1 MRCGIDR
8 AAVTFGHVVEVECER
23 LGIAVDDYLAA
34 YDPSEVH
41 PFPGADEL
49 VRSLDR
55 WAVCSNKTRHYG
67 LLELDA
73 LGWEPEVRLFAD
85 DFGGPKRLGPV
96 LEAMG
101 LQGSDV
107 VFVGD
112 TAHDRLVAREVG
124 AVFALAGWNR
134 RAEAEPGDEVLAAPA
149 DLLRLL

>member
-1 MRCGIDR
+1 MRCGVDR
-8 AAVTFGHVVEVECER
+8 AAVTFGHVVSVECER
-23 LGIAVDDYLAA
+23 LGITVEDYLAA
-34 YDPSEVH
+34 YDPSEVSA
-41 PFPGADEL
+41 FAGADDL

-55 WAVCSNKTRHYG
+55 WAVCSNKTRHHG
-67 LLELDA
+67 RLELAA
-73 LGWEPEVRLFAD
+73 LGWEPELAMFAD

-96 LEAMG
+96 LDAMG

-134 RAEAEPGDEVLAAPA
+134 RAEAEPGDEVLVAPA